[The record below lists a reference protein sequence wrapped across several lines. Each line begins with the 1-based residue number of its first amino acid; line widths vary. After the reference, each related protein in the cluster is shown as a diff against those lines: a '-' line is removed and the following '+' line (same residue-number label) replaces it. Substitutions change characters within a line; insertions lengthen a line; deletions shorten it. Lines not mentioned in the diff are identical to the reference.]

1 MSQHHPAFELIR
13 QHTIEALNIEVSEYT
28 HKVTGA
34 SHYHFASDS
43 KENVFL
49 VGFRTVPMDHKGVA
63 HILEHTALCG
73 SKKYPVRDPF
83 FMMIRRSLN
92 TFMNAFTS
100 NDWTAYPFAS
110 TNRKDFF
117 NLLDVYLDATFFSRL
132 DELDFLQEGHRLEFE
147 EADNSDTDLVYKGVV
162 FNEMKGAMSSIS
174 STLWQT
180 LCAHLFS
187 ETTYH
192 FNSGGDPE
200 KIPELSYQELT
211 DFYQKHYHPS
221 NAMFSTF
228 GDIDV
233 LDLQTDIEE
242 KALQHFTSS
251 DTHISVGREP
261 RITQPKSVTE
271 YYALDSDNA
280 DNQTHLVLSWLLGCN
295 TSLTD
300 IMEAQLLSYVL
311 FENSACP
318 LQHYL
323 ETTELGTA
331 PSPLCGLED
340 SYHELVFCCGIQGA
354 DTQSAQTFEAE
365 VLSLLHNI
373 ADKGIEPERLN
384 AIVHQLELSQREISG
399 DGYPFGLQV
408 ILNALPSVT
417 HRGDPIQL
425 LDLDPVLEKL
435 RHDIQDPNYIKILVK
450 KCLLDNNHRV
460 LLEMHPDQS
469 LSEKR
474 EQAEKDTLADIKAK
488 LSDDEIAKIIHQT
501 KALEDRQSQEDD
513 GSILPKVGLDDVPN
527 EFPYADTEI
536 VKGNTFTQHNCVQGT
551 NGLSY
556 QQLIFKL
563 PELPA
568 ECIQIIPI
576 YTQCLTEL
584 GINDDDF
591 QRVQHRQ
598 SETVGSISAFNLM
611 RADLSNEQTV
621 HAYIALS
628 AKALNR
634 NHDAMQSLIH
644 DTLQGVKFTEHDRIK
659 DMISQQ
665 RVRKQNSISG
675 AGHSYAMLSAT
686 SNLSPIAHISEQ
698 WSGLSGIQ
706 SIQALDDQLQAD
718 DRAIELLCTQ
728 LDSLH
733 TLVKQGELHIINI
746 SEAEQLKVLSRSN
759 QHHYSTLKSA
769 LKPSL
774 FHLPTTRSS
783 NNCAWMCNTQVNF
796 CAQAYPTVPSGHK
809 DAPALT
815 ILGGYL
821 RNGFLHTAIREKGG
835 AYGAGAT
842 QDSNSATFKFYSYR
856 DPRITGT
863 LEDFDHAIE
872 WMLTHSHEADAL
884 EEAVLGVI
892 ASIDKPHSPAGEA
905 KQACHNYLFGRSKAQ
920 QERFRENVLK
930 TTIDDLVRV
939 TKTYLIKEKASVG
952 IVTSENKLEELESLD
967 INIKQLS

>member
-1 MSQHHPAFELIR
+1 MTQHHSAFELIR
-13 QHTIEALNIEVSEYT
+13 QQDIEALNLSVQEYK
-28 HKVTGA
+28 HKATGA
-34 SHYHFASDS
+34 SHYHFASDNN
-43 KENVFL
+43 ENVFL

-147 EADNSDTDLVYKGVV
+147 EAENSDSDLVYKGVV
-162 FNEMKGAMSSIS
+162 YNEMKGAMSSIS

-180 LCAHLFS
+180 LCMHLFT

-192 FNSGGDPE
+192 YNSGGDP
-200 KIPELSYQELT
+200 KHITELSYKELT
-211 DFYQKHYHPS
+211 DFYTQHYHPS

-233 LDLQTDIEE
+233 KDLQTEIEE
-242 KALQHFTSS
+242 KALKHFTASNE
-251 DTHISVGREP
+251 TISVGREP
-261 RITQPKSVTE
+261 RISSPKYITD

-280 DNQTHLVLSWLLGCN
+280 DNQTHLVLSWLLGTN

-323 ETTELGTA
+323 ETSELGTA

-354 DTQSAQTFEAE
+354 DTQSAKAFEQD
-365 VLSLLHNI
+365 VLALLEKT
-373 ADKGIEPERLN
+373 AVEGIEPERLN
-384 AIVHQLELSQREISG
+384 AIVHQLELAQREITG
-399 DGYPFGLQV
+399 DGYPFGLQI

-417 HRGDPIQL
+417 HRGDPIEL

-435 RHDIQDPNYIKILVK
+435 RLDIKDPQYIKDLVK
-450 KCLLDNNHRV
+450 KLLLNNQHRV

-469 LSEKR
+469 LSQKS
-474 EQAEKDTLADIKAK
+474 EQAEKEQLAAIKSQ
-488 LSDDEIAKIIHQT
+488 LSPQETQHIIEQT
-501 KALEDRQSQEDD
+501 KALEARQSQDD
-513 GSILPKVGLDDVPN
+513 DSEILPKVGLQDVPKN
-527 EFPYADTEI
+527 SPYAQGE
-536 VKGNTFTQHNCVQGT
+536 VSQQAGVTQHNYIQGT

-568 ECIQIIPI
+568 DLIQLIPI

-584 GINDDDF
+584 GVGDDDF
-591 QRVQHRQ
+591 QRMQNRQ
-598 SETVGSISAFNLM
+598 SETVGSINAFSLM
-611 RADLSNEQTV
+611 RADLSSEQTV
-621 HAYIALS
+621 HAYIAMS

-634 NHDAMQSLIH
+634 NTDAMQSLIS
-644 DTLQGVKFTEHDRIK
+644 DTLAGVHFNEHDRIK

-665 RVRKQNSISG
+665 RVRKQNSISD
-675 AGHSYAMLSAT
+675 AGHSYAMLSA
-686 SNLSPIAHISEQ
+686 SSKFSPIAKISEQ

-706 SIQALDDQLQAD
+706 TIQALDDNLQNNDSAIADLSKQLE
-718 DRAIELLCTQ
+718 R
-728 LDSLH
+728 LH
-733 TLVKQGELHIINI
+733 ALVIQGDLHILNI
-746 SEAEQLKVLSRSN
+746 SEAEQLLALSSSN
-759 QHHYSTLKSA
+759 QAHYHTLNNTLSNSEFA
-769 LKPSL
+769 VA
-774 FHLPTTRSS
+774 HTRSS
-783 NNCAWMCNTQVNF
+783 NSCAWLCNTQVSF
-796 CAQAYPTVPSGHK
+796 CAQVYPTVPSGHK

-815 ILGGYL
+815 VLGGYL

-835 AYGAGAT
+835 AYGSGAT

-856 DPRITGT
+856 DPRITAT
-863 LEDFDHAIE
+863 LEDFDASIN
-872 WMLTHSHEADAL
+872 WMINNEHDASAL
-884 EEAVLGVI
+884 EEAILGVI
-892 ASIDKPHSPAGEA
+892 ASLDKPSSPAGEA
-905 KQACHNYLFGRSKAQ
+905 KQSCHNYLFGRSQPQ
-920 QERFRENVLK
+920 QARFREDVLQLS
-930 TTIDDLVRV
+930 IDDLIRV
-939 TKTYLIKEKASVG
+939 TKTYLIKDNASIG
-952 IVTSENKLEELESLD
+952 IVTSESKQEELDALG
-967 INIKQLS
+967 IKIKQLS